1 MERKGETKKRKGEK
15 KKSNNI
21 VKKKEI
27 FKNTCIH
34 HNYKQF

>member
-1 MERKGETKKRKGEK
+1 MEKHKEKEGGKKT
-15 KKSNNI
+15 SNNI

-27 FKNTCIH
+27 FKNPCIH